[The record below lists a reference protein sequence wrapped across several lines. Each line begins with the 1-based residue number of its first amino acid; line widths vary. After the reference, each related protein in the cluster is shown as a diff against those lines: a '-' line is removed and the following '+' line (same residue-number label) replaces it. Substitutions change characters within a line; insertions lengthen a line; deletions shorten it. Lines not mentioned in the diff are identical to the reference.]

1 MKNGMFLEEIKEK
14 EINYIYIGSGQINQT
29 EITFGVT
36 LLKYPH
42 LTDIFFCRLIL

>member
-29 EITFGVT
+29 EIT